1 MEASVTYSGMG
12 AAVATGAKP
21 SFLGLVRGEFFKI
34 SRQRLTWFMLLVLAG
49 IICFPYV
56 IGLGRG
62 DLQDY
67 IRQAPLAV
75 IYRDMAQGLFVLR
88 IFSGAFLVLLTARLI
103 GMEYSSGT
111 IRVLLARGVG
121 RMQLL
126 GAKLL
131 TISLVALAIFVL
143 ASLLN
148 VVLTLLSLQVVV
160 GNLDSLKSLQGTFW
174 SDAALY
180 GLTVLISMGVTIL
193 MAAAATVVAR
203 SLAGGLSVGLAW
215 FPADNIGLI
224 FFFLAFRLTQS
235 TFWTLATGDL
245 LGTNLNVMAGWLLP
259 ARAGAAR
266 EFSAFNGPL
275 VPVDGGHTL
284 LVTAIYAVAFVV
296 VAFGLT
302 GWRDVSE

>member
-1 MEASVTYSGMG
+1 MST
-12 AAVATGAKP
+12 AVAVSTAAKLRDARP
-21 SFLGLVRGEFFKI
+21 RFVGIVWGELFKI
-34 SRQRLTWFMLLVLAG
+34 SRQRLTWFLTLVLAG
-49 IICFPYV
+49 IICLPYLTSGSLREN
-56 IGLGRG
+56 I
-62 DLQDY
+62 Q
-67 IRQAPLAV
+67 QAPVEALYLRMGSAF
-75 IYRDMAQGLFVLR
+75 YVLR
-88 IFSGAFLVLLTARLI
+88 VFSGIFLVLLTARLI
-103 GMEYSSGT
+103 GMEYSGGT

-121 RMQLL
+121 RIQLL

-131 TISLVALAIFVL
+131 TLSLVALAIFMVG
-143 ASLLN
+143 SLLN

-174 SDAALY
+174 ADTALY

-224 FFFLAFRLTQS
+224 FFFLAFRLTGS

-245 LGTNLNVMAGWLLP
+245 LGPNLNVMAGWLLP

-266 EFSAFNGPL
+266 AFSAFNGPL